1 MTVVRCWLCAF
12 KGRGLASKHLGF
24 SCGLHKLLAS
34 AFILHVCF
42 GPLGLFKFW
51 FRTQS
56 KKSRKSRRRCK
67 NVYVNSPCVL
77 FISKLNLCLGGG
89 HEEKQNERHVRNEE
103 RKILAGKLQATE
115 RTLVFW
121 VFNSI
126 HCQKWIF
133 AVDGSD
139 RAKMKTKNKKTF
151 HWNHDEGEEDKRT
164 SDGKAAKNN
173 RSRMAR

>member
-1 MTVVRCWLCAF
+1 MVPNP
-12 KGRGLASKHLGF
+12 KQK
-24 SCGLHKLLAS
+24 
-34 AFILHVCF
+34 
-42 GPLGLFKFW
+42 
-51 FRTQS
+51 
-56 KKSRKSRRRCK
+56 KSRRRCK